1 MKTDL
6 TVKQEKFCQLYI
18 ELGNASEAYRQSYDS
33 TNMADATINRKAK
46 ELTDNG
52 KIGARLGEL
61 RAEHAQRHAVTVDSL
76 IDELEAARQIA
87 KVAMNPSAMVSAS
100 MGKAKILGMF
110 KDTATTDK
118 QLIVEIVRFSHELV
132 FVEPEPDILTVS

>member
-1 MKTDL
+1 
-6 TVKQEKFCQLYI
+6 
-18 ELGNASEAYRQSYDS
+18 
-33 TNMADATINRKAK
+33 MADATINRKAK

-52 KIGARLGEL
+52 KIGANLGEL
-61 RAEHAQRHAVTVDSL
+61 RAQHAQRHAVTVDSL

-100 MGKAKILGMF
+100 MGKAKIFGMF

-118 QLIVEIVRFSHELV
+118 QLIVEIVRFSRELV
-132 FVEPEPDILTVS
+132 FVEPEHDILTVS